1 MVVVQGNEI
10 FGYIFFDFYIKVDI
24 ELGICCIV
32 EIDMIIYVI
41 GIVVLSFD
49 LDLFVIIQD
58 ELFIII
64 LELVNLIIY
73 VIFNI

>member
-1 MVVVQGNEI
+1 MIEGFLWLLFI
-10 FGYIFFDFYIKVDI
+10 MKFLDIFFLCFYIKVDI

-49 LDLFVIIQD
+49 LDLFVII
-58 ELFIII
+58 
-64 LELVNLIIY
+64 
-73 VIFNI
+73 